1 MNSQAGA
8 EQAARGR
15 VTVPHAESAA
25 AIVVAD
31 VHFEYRARG
40 HDPVTALRGVS
51 LTVHDGERVAIV
63 GANGSGKS
71 TLARL
76 LNGLL
81 LPTGGS
87 VRVGGL
93 DTRDAS
99 SRRAI
104 RQSVGMV
111 FQNPDNQLVAT
122 IVEEDVAFGP
132 ENLGLPPAEIRARVD
147 GALALLGLEELRLRP
162 PHLLSGG
169 QKQRVAI
176 AGALAMR
183 PRVLVLD
190 EATALLDPVG
200 RSEVRDAVARLH
212 AGGTAVV
219 QVTHFMEEAATA
231 DHVFVMAGGQI
242 ALQGPP
248 RVVFARHDE
257 LRALRLDIPQ
267 VAQLMERLSRR
278 LTGFPALAL
287 DLEEAA
293 AAIMA
298 RANSTGRPRA

>member
-1 MNSQAGA
+1 MESRDRA
-8 EQAARGR
+8 EQGDDGPVETSPLSGTAL
-15 VTVPHAESAA
+15 
-25 AIVVAD
+25 VVVD
-31 VHFEYRARG
+31 HVDFEYRARG
-40 HDPVTALRGVS
+40 QDPVLALRDVS
-51 LTVHDGERVAIV
+51 LSVGEGERVAIV

-81 LPTGGS
+81 LPTGGA

-93 DTRDAS
+93 ETRDLG

-104 RQSVGMV
+104 RQTVGMV

-132 ENLGLPPAEIRARVD
+132 ENLGLPSAEIRARVD
-147 GALALLGLEELRLRP
+147 AALALLELEELRLRP

-190 EATALLDPVG
+190 EATALLDPAG
-200 RSEVRDAVARLH
+200 RSEVRAAVAQLH
-212 AGGTAVV
+212 AGGTAIV
-219 QVTHFMEEAATA
+219 QVTHFMEEAVTA
-231 DHVFVMAGGQI
+231 DRVLVMAGGRI
-242 ALQGPP
+242 ALHGPP
-248 RVVFARHDE
+248 REVFARQAE
-257 LRALRLDIPQ
+257 LRALRLDVPQ
-267 VAQLMERLSRR
+267 VAQLAERLSRR
-278 LTGFPALAL
+278 VPGFPDAAL
-287 DLEEAA
+287 DVDEVATAILERAGHPER
-293 AAIMA
+293 A
-298 RANSTGRPRA
+298 RA